1 MIFTVVGCQAHTNP
15 GRSSAENAATVP
27 IDTVALRAT
36 EDTRLHSGG
45 DNVPGMSLTVP
56 LLIAT
61 VVVLVAIVAVRATTY
76 LGLPSLLLYLALG
89 VIVGSSGLGIEWHDA
104 DLATDLGTLALVIIL
119 AEGGL
124 TTRWRDVQPHLG
136 LGLALSTVAVAVSVL
151 VMAGF
156 MNVVLGLGWQV
167 SVVTAAIISSTD
179 AAAVFSVLRRLG
191 LPPKI
196 TGALELESGLNDAPV
211 ILLVTFLSV
220 PLSQVLPWWQIVL
233 LIGYELLAG
242 LVIGLL
248 AGFAGAWLM
257 RRGALPSAGLYAL
270 MAVALLMLAYELASL
285 AHASGFLAVY
295 VAGVV
300 LGNANLPFKRAVVG
314 FAEALAWLAQIGLFV
329 MLGLLVYPDQIPGVL
344 VPALLIGVVLL
355 LVARPLSVA
364 IASLGHRVTL
374 REQVFF
380 SWAGLRGA
388 VPIVLAT
395 IPISN
400 GLDDAWPILHM
411 VFVLVVVFTLVQGT
425 TLPWV
430 ASRLRL
436 TGTAQTRDLEVEV
449 AVLDEM
455 AADIMTVE
463 VPEGSRLA
471 GVYIADLR
479 LPPAAVV
486 SLIIRGP
493 DRIVPDQVTMI
504 RTGDQLLVVT
514 ASDQREA
521 TERRLR
527 AVARSGRLA
536 RWFGDDGA
544 ERPVGGPG

>member
-1 MIFTVVGCQAHTNP
+1 MG
-15 GRSSAENAATVP
+15 
-27 IDTVALRAT
+27 
-36 EDTRLHSGG
+36 
-45 DNVPGMSLTVP
+45 LTVT

-61 VVVLVAIVAVRATTY
+61 VIVLVAIVAVRATTY
-76 LGLPSLLLYLALG
+76 LGFPSLLLYLALG
-89 VIVGSSGLGIEWHDA
+89 VAVGSAGIGAEWHDA
-104 DLATDLGTLALVIIL
+104 DLATDLGTLALVVIL

-124 TTRWRDVQPHLG
+124 TTRWRDVRPHLG
-136 LGLALSTVAVAVSVL
+136 LGLALSTIAVAVSVT
-151 VMAGF
+151 VMAVF
-156 MNVVLGLGWQV
+156 MVFVLGTSWQV
-167 SVVTAAIISSTD
+167 AIVVGAVISSTD

-220 PLSQVLPWWQIVL
+220 PLSEVLPWWQIAL

-242 LVIGLL
+242 LLIGL
-248 AGFAGAWLM
+248 AVGVAGAWLM

-270 MAVALLMLAYELASL
+270 MAVALLLLSYELASIS
-285 AHASGFLAVY
+285 HASGFLSVY

-300 LGNANLPFKRAVVG
+300 LGNANLPFKRAVIG

-329 MLGLLVYPDQIPGVL
+329 MLGLLVYPREIPDVL
-344 VPALLIGVVLL
+344 IPALLIGIVLL
-355 LVARPLSVA
+355 LVARPASVA
-364 IASLGHRVTL
+364 IASLGRGVTL

-400 GLDDAWPILHM
+400 GLDGAWPILHM
-411 VFVLVVVFTLVQGT
+411 VFVLVVVFTLAQGT

-436 TGTAQTRDLEVEV
+436 TGAAQTRDLEVEV

-455 AADIMTVE
+455 AADLMTVD

-479 LPPAAVV
+479 LPPASVV

-493 DRIVPDQVTMI
+493 DRIVPDRATMI
-504 RTGDQLLVVT
+504 RIGDQLLVVA

-536 RWFGDDGA
+536 GWFGDDGA
-544 ERPVGGPG
+544 ERPAGKPR